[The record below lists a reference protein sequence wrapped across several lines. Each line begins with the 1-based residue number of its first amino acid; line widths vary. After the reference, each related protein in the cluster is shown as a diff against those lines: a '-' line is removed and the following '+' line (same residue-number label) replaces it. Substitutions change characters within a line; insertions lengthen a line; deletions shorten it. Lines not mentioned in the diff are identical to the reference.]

1 MGEFFYIYLNHINL
15 SFKLWSRIVKK
26 QIKLSGIFILLFF
39 LLWDCSKSTKQTM
52 PPLDPQNMDL
62 TVSPGDD
69 FYHYANGNWIINN
82 PIPDEYSQFGAFE
95 YLIEENYTALR
106 TILEGSAQNKKA
118 QKGSLEQKIGDF
130 FTTAMDT
137 VAIEEAGLTPLKAEF
152 EKIQAIKTRED
163 VLNQIA
169 YMHSKAIFPLFQ
181 IFPEQ
186 DQKNTEMVI
195 AYLWQGGLGLTDRDY
210 YLSDDGRSKELCT
223 EYVKH
228 LVKMFQL
235 MGDDSVSAQKS
246 ADTIIKF
253 ETRLAKASNTR
264 LENRDPQKTFN
275 KMDIQKLG
283 SVSAYNWPSYFK
295 LIGMSE
301 PNEVNVAQ
309 PEFFTEIGSMVSD
322 VPVDDWKTYL
332 RWNLINET
340 AGYLS
345 SDFVNQNFHF
355 YGTVLS
361 GQKVLQTRWKRMLR
375 ATNSALGDAVG
386 QLYVEKYFPPA
397 AKKRMLELVM
407 NLKYALG
414 ERIKNLDWMS
424 EETKQKALTKLEK
437 VNVKI
442 GYPDKWR
449 DYTKLEIKRDS
460 FVENVLRANQFDFK
474 RELDKVGKPV
484 DRTEWQMFPQTVNA
498 YYHPLM
504 NEIVFPAAILQP
516 PFFNMAAD
524 DAVNYGSIGM
534 VIGHEMTHGFD
545 DQGRQFDANGELNDW
560 WTAEDN
566 ERFKARSQKL
576 VDQFE
581 AFSVFDTLHM
591 NGKLTLGE
599 NIADLGGLNISLTA
613 YNKSLQGKQVPA
625 PIDGL
630 TNYQRFFLGYA
641 QLWRQNI
648 RDKELM
654 RRLKED
660 VHSPGP
666 FRVNGPL
673 VNMPEFYAAFDIKP
687 DGKMYVEPEKRVKIW

>member
-1 MGEFFYIYLNHINL
+1 M
-15 SFKLWSRIVKK
+15 LW
-26 QIKLSGIFILLFF
+26 G
-39 LLWDCSKSTKQTM
+39 CSKTAKQTM

-62 TVSPGDD
+62 TTNPGDN
-69 FYHYANGNWIINN
+69 FYQYANGNWIKNN
-82 PIPDEYSQFGAFE
+82 PIPDEYSRFGAFE
-95 YLIEENYTALR
+95 FLIEENYAALQ
-106 TILEGSAQNKKA
+106 TILEGSAKNKKA
-118 QKGSLEQKIGDF
+118 QTGSLEQKIGDF
-130 FTTAMDT
+130 YATAMDT
-137 VAIEEAGLTPLKAEF
+137 VAIEKAGLEPLKEEF
-152 EKIQAIKTRED
+152 AKIAAIKTRED
-163 VLNQIA
+163 ILNQIA
-169 YMHSKAIFPLFQ
+169 NMHSKALFPLFQ

-195 AYLWQGGLGLTDRDY
+195 VYLWQGGLGLTDRDY
-210 YLSDDGRSKELCT
+210 YLSDDGRSKELRT

-228 LVKMFQL
+228 IVKMFQL

-246 ADTIIKF
+246 ADTILKF

-275 KMDIQKLG
+275 KMEVQKLE
-283 SVSAYNWPSYFK
+283 SVSDYNWPSYFK
-295 LIGMSE
+295 QIGVSD

-309 PEFFTEIGSMVSD
+309 PVFFTEIGRMVND

-332 RWNLINET
+332 RWDLINET
-340 AGYLS
+340 ADYLN
-345 SDFVNQNFHF
+345 SDFVNQNFNF

-361 GQKVLQTRWKRMLR
+361 GQKALQSRWKRMLR
-375 ATNSALGDAVG
+375 ATNGALGEAVG
-386 QLYVEKYFPPA
+386 QIYVEKYFPPA
-397 AKKRMLELVM
+397 AKKRMVELVM

-414 ERIKNLDWMS
+414 ERIKKLDWMS
-424 EETKQKALTKLEK
+424 DETKQKALAKLEK
-437 VNVKI
+437 MSVKI

-449 DYTKLEIKRDS
+449 DYTNLEINRDS
-460 FVENVLRANQFDFK
+460 FVENVLRANEFNFK
-474 RELDKVGKPV
+474 FELDKVGKPV
-484 DRTEWQMFPQTVNA
+484 DRTEWHMFPQTVNA

-524 DAVNYGSIGM
+524 DAVNYGSIGV

-545 DQGRQFDANGELNDW
+545 DQGRQFDLNGELNDW

-576 VDQFE
+576 VDQFD
-581 AFSVFDTLHM
+581 AYSVFDTLHVD
-591 NGKLTLGE
+591 GKLTLGE
-599 NIADLGGLNISLTA
+599 NIADLGGLNIALAA
-613 YNKSLQGKQVPA
+613 YNKSLENKPQPS
-625 PIDGL
+625 PIDDF

-654 RRLKED
+654 RRIKED

-687 DGKMYVEPEKRVKIW
+687 DNQMFLEPDKRARIW